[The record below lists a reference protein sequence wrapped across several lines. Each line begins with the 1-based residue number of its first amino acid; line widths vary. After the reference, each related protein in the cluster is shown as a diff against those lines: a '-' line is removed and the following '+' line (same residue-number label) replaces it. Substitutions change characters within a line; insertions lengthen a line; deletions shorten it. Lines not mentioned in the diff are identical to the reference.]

1 MKNTSVGLLISLI
14 IHAVIIYGLLG
25 FMQTPP
31 IPAKPTAVPLNL
43 TMFQPEPKPILKTIT
58 TTIPTLTSVIEPKYL
73 TANLALIPLPTI
85 KPKTRHKTVK
95 KVKRK
100 KLKKVRTKH
109 KSRPSKSKT
118 IKVKSKPIKVKPKPK
133 LQIAKPASIVKK
145 VKPKP
150 QITKPAPVKKAK
162 QIKKIIP
169 KINKVKEAERN
180 YRRKLNRLIAQKKTY
195 PRKAKRMGQQGV
207 VRVSFVVLNN
217 GKIRNIKIT
226 KSSGSRSLDKAAKKL
241 IQKISGLLPFS
252 KSIKRKQ
259 WQFHININ
267 YRLNS

>member
-1 MKNTSVGLLISLI
+1 
-14 IHAVIIYGLLG
+14 
-25 FMQTPP
+25 
-31 IPAKPTAVPLNL
+31 
-43 TMFQPEPKPILKTIT
+43 
-58 TTIPTLTSVIEPKYL
+58 
-73 TANLALIPLPTI
+73 NLALIPLPII
-85 KPKTRHKTVK
+85 KSKTRHKAVK

-100 KLKKVRTKH
+100 KLKKVRTKQ

-118 IKVKSKPIKVKPKPK
+118 IKVKSKPIKVKPKP
-133 LQIAKPASIVKK
+133 QIAKPASIVKK

-150 QITKPAPVKKAK
+150 QITKPAPVKKVK

-169 KINKVKEAERN
+169 KINKAKEAERN
-180 YRRKLNRLIAQKKTY
+180 YRKKLNRLIAQKKTY